1 MIQFQPGRTHE
12 EELISG
18 VPVILCPKRLAYA
31 NVSRKN
37 NPRRAYA
44 YAIVAHQRLEVEAEF
59 RVALD
64 PAAYGPVR
72 TSYIKRKSEWKRT

>member
-1 MIQFQPGRTHE
+1 M
-12 EELISG
+12 
-18 VPVILCPKRLAYA
+18 CPKRLAYA
-31 NVSRKN
+31 NVGRKN

-64 PAAYGPVR
+64 GEDLDRGWVTWVTR
-72 TSYIKRKSEWKRT
+72 GGGGF